1 MEMLITTNKG
11 FKCRDCG
18 RVLPAWLPAAK
29 WPNGAML
36 LHHLGDMHPTEVGPY
51 LTRMETEDIA
61 TVAAEAFEVVEGE
74 GDRISYATA
83 KGGRS
88 DGACGPSPGRLT
100 NR

>member
-1 MEMLITTNKG
+1 MQRLVDMLN
-11 FKCRDCG
+11 D
-18 RVLPAWLPAAK
+18 A
-29 WPNGAML
+29 
-36 LHHLGDMHPTEVGPY
+36 
-51 LTRMETEDIA
+51 LTRTFEEIA